1 LTNSNLKFK
10 KISKDRLFFNKFQY
24 GISFELD
31 EVNAITSLDHEE
43 IDDIIERRIAWREV
57 SIQRWNNGGKNT
69 IMSRRWKDI
78 TGDTLQNL
86 HDLCDILL
94 NTSSKHKL
102 VTSAGDAW
110 VYTNDLEFIKQLGD
124 LKMLGN
130 KKYREAVIDRPQ
142 NTVLLKNPKHQHR
155 SYFAA
160 VKLSSEEKTQ
170 LHNFLNNQKETR
182 CSPGL
187 IDWFDLPFH
196 RTQDYF
202 FVDHTGQNWLL
213 MLALVRPGLIRKTA
227 DLIAR

>member
-1 LTNSNLKFK
+1 LINSNLKFK
-10 KISKDRLFFNKFQY
+10 KISKDRLFFNRFQY

-86 HDLCDILL
+86 HDLCDVLL
-94 NTSSKHKL
+94 NTSSEHKL
-102 VTSAGDAW
+102 VTSARDAW
-110 VYTNDLEFIKQLGD
+110 VYTNDLEFIKQLSK
-124 LKMLGN
+124 LSMLEN
-130 KKYREAVIDRPQ
+130 IKYRQAVIDRPRD
-142 NTVLLKNPKHQHR
+142 TVLLKNPKHQHR
-155 SYFAA
+155 SYFATA
-160 VKLSSEEKTQ
+160 KLTLEEKMQ
-170 LHNFLNNQKETR
+170 LRNFLNNQKEIR

-187 IDWFDLPFH
+187 IAWFDLSFH

-202 FVDHTGQNWLL
+202 FIDHNGKNWLL
-213 MLALVRPGLIRKTA
+213 MLALVRPGLVRKTV
-227 DLIAR
+227 DLIAG

>member
-1 LTNSNLKFK
+1 MTNSNLKFK
-10 KISKDRLFFNKFQY
+10 KISKDRLFFNRFQY

-86 HDLCDILL
+86 HDLCDFLL
-94 NTSSKHKL
+94 SATHNYKL
-102 VTSAGDAW
+102 VTSASDAW
-110 VYTNDLEFIKQLGD
+110 VYTNDLEFIKQLSG
-124 LKMLGN
+124 LKILGN

-142 NTVLLKNPKHQHR
+142 NTISLKNPKHQHR

-160 VKLSSEEKTQ
+160 VKLSLEEKTQ
-170 LHNFLNNQKETR
+170 LHNFLNNQTEIR

-187 IDWFDLPFH
+187 AMWFDLTFH

-202 FVDHTGQNWLL
+202 FVDHNGENWLL
-213 MLALVRPGLIRKTA
+213 MLALVRPGLIRKTV
-227 DLIAR
+227 DLIAG

>member
-1 LTNSNLKFK
+1 MTNSNLKFK
-10 KISKDRLFFNKFQY
+10 KISKDRLFFNRFQY

-31 EVNAITSLDHEE
+31 EVNAITSLNHEE
-43 IDDIIERRIAWREV
+43 IDNIIERRIAWREV

-94 NTSSKHKL
+94 NTSSEHKL
-102 VTSAGDAW
+102 VTSASDAW
-110 VYTNDLEFIKQLGD
+110 VYTNDLEFIKQLSG
-124 LKMLGN
+124 LKILGN
-130 KKYREAVIDRPQ
+130 KKYREAVIDRPR
-142 NTVLLKNPKHQHR
+142 NTISLKNPKHQHR

-160 VKLSSEEKTQ
+160 VKLSLEEKTQ
-170 LHNFLNNQKETR
+170 LHNFLNNQTEIR

-187 IDWFDLPFH
+187 AMWFDLTFH

-202 FVDHTGQNWLL
+202 FVDHNGENWLL
-213 MLALVRPGLIRKTA
+213 MLALVRPGLIRKTV